1 LEKPDVPEL
10 TEGSKFP
17 MDSPARRRQQ
27 TVNYEGLVAQQFQN
41 EMESIFDRE
50 REVGLCS
57 TRFIEGVRRYGGVAY
72 AHRLLERAESDLP
85 ANTFTFLRNLGRL
98 DLTMEYYVVQ
108 ERFSSLFSETEREVA
123 QWRLDYGD

>member
-1 LEKPDVPEL
+1 
-10 TEGSKFP
+10 
-17 MDSPARRRQQ
+17 M
-27 TVNYEGLVAQQFQN
+27 NYEELVAQFQN

-72 AHRLLERAESDLP
+72 ARRLLEKAESDLP

-108 ERFSSLFSETEREVA
+108 ERFSSLFSQAEREVA

>member
-1 LEKPDVPEL
+1 
-10 TEGSKFP
+10 
-17 MDSPARRRQQ
+17 
-27 TVNYEGLVAQQFQN
+27 VNYEELRARFEN

-50 REVGLCS
+50 REVRLCS

-72 AHRLLERAESDLP
+72 AHRLLEKAESDLP
-85 ANTFTFLRNLGRL
+85 ANTFTFLRNRGRL